1 LGLRSR
7 ITSEAIIL
15 LGGNRGTGEFIRGG
29 ERMNP
34 VVGIDI
40 AKEES
45 EVQAFLDK
53 GKPYGT
59 SFSIKHNREEL
70 EKFICFLGEMKAIT
84 GQMPVVILES
94 TGHYHTP
101 VVQCLEEND
110 ILYILLNPIISHQAK
125 KSSLRKVKTD
135 AYDAYQLCVLYY
147 KEEFEPQKRRGI
159 QLLNLRNLSRQ
170 QEIMTNMYVE
180 AKLHFHT
187 ILDQVFPEYRKVF
200 GDLFSKVSLSVL
212 KEYPTSEK
220 VLKASKEELEDR
232 IREHCPSRSVQ
243 WAKEKARKLIHSAS
257 QNPFQKVRY
266 ESHLINLSMYIDIL
280 FHYQGHL
287 TDLESQMVSL
297 ANEIE
302 EYKIIQSIPGIGE
315 KIAATII
322 SEIGEIDRFNHP
334 KKLVAF
340 AGVDPSVYSSGKFT
354 ANINRITKRG
364 SSRLRHSLYLA
375 VLCGIRSSRNKKL
388 KEFYDRKRSE
398 GKPSKVAIIACIN
411 KLLHWI
417 YALLKK
423 KESFLDIA

>member
-1 LGLRSR
+1 MEEIGV
-7 ITSEAIIL
+7 
-15 LGGNRGTGEFIRGG
+15 TGEYARGG

-34 VVGIDI
+34 VVGIDV
-40 AKEES
+40 AKEVS

-53 GKPYGT
+53 GKPYGK

-70 EKFICFLGEMKAIT
+70 DHFIHFLGELKSLT

-101 VVQCLEEND
+101 IIQCLEENE
-110 ILYILLNPIISHQAK
+110 ILFILLNPIISHQAK

-135 AYDAYQLCVLYY
+135 AFDAYQLCVLYY
-147 KEEFEPQKRRGI
+147 KEDFEPYKRRGI
-159 QLLNLRNLSRQ
+159 HLLNLRNLSRQ
-170 QEIMTNMYVE
+170 QEIITNMYVE
-180 AKLHFHT
+180 AKLQFHT
-187 ILDQVFPEYRKVF
+187 ILDQIFPEYRKVF
-200 GDLFSKVSLSVL
+200 GDLFSKVSLSIL

-220 VLKASKEELEDR
+220 VLETDEEGLVER
-232 IREHCPSRSVQ
+232 IKGYCPTRSIQ
-243 WAKEKARKLIHSAS
+243 WAREKARKLKCSAS
-257 QNPFQKVRY
+257 QNPFQKVMY
-266 ESHLINLSMYIDIL
+266 QSHLINLSMYIDIL

-287 TDLESQMVSL
+287 SELESQMVSL
-297 ANEIE
+297 ASEIE
-302 EYKIIQSIPGIGE
+302 EYKIIQTIPGIGE
-315 KIAATII
+315 KIAATIV

-340 AGVDPSVYSSGKFT
+340 AGIDPSVHSSGKFT
-354 ANINRITKRG
+354 ATINRITKRG

-388 KEFYDRKRSE
+388 KEFYDKKRLE

-417 YALLKK
+417 YALLKR
-423 KESFLDIA
+423 KENFLDIA